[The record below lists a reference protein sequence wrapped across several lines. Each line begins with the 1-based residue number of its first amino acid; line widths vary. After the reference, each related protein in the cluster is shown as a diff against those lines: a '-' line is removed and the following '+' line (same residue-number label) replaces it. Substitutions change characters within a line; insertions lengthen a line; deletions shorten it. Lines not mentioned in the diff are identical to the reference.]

1 MSLDY
6 PPECPSDGRPN
17 NPYGWRPTP
26 DDKRDDRPILADY
39 LTRPDLAQELG
50 VCARTI
56 ARYDAKREGPPSL
69 MLGGRRLYHRE
80 RARQWL
86 ESKLIE
92 SVAVAV
98 LAMVSITVFSFVSAP
113 WA

>member
-1 MSLDY
+1 MSLEHT
-6 PPECPSDGRPN
+6 PERLSE
-17 NPYGWRPTP
+17 
-26 DDKRDDRPILADY
+26 DRPILADY

-56 ARYDAKREGPPSL
+56 ARYDARREGPPS
-69 MLGGRRLYHRE
+69 MMWAGRRLYHRE

-92 SVAVAV
+92 SVA
-98 LAMVSITVFSFVSAP
+98 
-113 WA
+113 